1 MRGATRVAVLGGG
14 PGGLYSALLLK
25 KADLGRDVVLFEAN
39 PAGATYGWGVVF
51 SDRTLAS
58 FREADVATFN
68 DITEGFRLWDAIE
81 VFHRDA
87 RVRSGGHVFA
97 GIGRKELLRIL
108 ASRCDAL
115 GVELRWSTPADVREL
130 RDFDLIVAADGVHS
144 QTRSHFAY
152 RFGPRLSTGET
163 RYIWFGTT
171 RPFGAFT
178 FIFRSSD
185 HGLFQVHAYPFD
197 RGTSTFIVECEERV
211 WRRAGLDEAGE
222 DESIAYCEKL
232 FDEELAGHA
241 LMSNRSKW
249 VGFIT
254 VKNKSWRH
262 DNVVLLGDA
271 AHTAHFTIGSGTKL
285 AMEDAI
291 ALAAAL
297 DEHGA
302 VEVSLEHYESE
313 RRPVI
318 ERFQEAAAESQAY
331 FETTARYLQLEPEQ
345 FAFYLLTRSGRLDYG
360 NLRQRDPMFMDD
372 IDRRFAGGEPGRTT
386 LVAPPPMFIPLTLR
400 SVRLTNRTVLSPAPS
415 YASEDG
421 HPAEQALGALLDA
434 ARSSPGLV
442 VTQPV
447 AIAAAARITPGDPGL
462 YRRDHVGAWARV
474 TERIHRETGA
484 KLCLKLSHAGRRG
497 SSRVPVRAA
506 GVPLAAGG
514 WPLLAPSAIR
524 YREAGPRPK
533 EMSRADMDGV
543 ADAFAAAARLA
554 GDAGIDMLEIH
565 MGHGYL
571 LGSFIS
577 PLSNRRTDAYG
588 GDATKRL
595 RYPLEVL
602 ERVRAVWPHDRPLA
616 VGLNAHDRAPGGMQ
630 VADAVEA
637 AAAMTRGGCDL
648 IDVLAGQTTSAS
660 RSTYERAYLAPY
672 SDAIRNQ
679 VGIPTL
685 VSGNITTTVQ
695 VNTILAGGRADLC
708 VLDRW

>member
-1 MRGATRVAVLGGG
+1 MQVAVLGGG

-25 KADLGRDVVLFEAN
+25 KADPGRDVVLFEAN
-39 PAGATYGWGVVF
+39 PIGATYGWGVVF
-51 SDRTLAS
+51 SDRTLSS
-58 FREADVATFN
+58 FREADLATFN
-68 DITEGFRLWDAIE
+68 DITESFRLWDAIE

-87 RVRSGGHVFA
+87 RVRSKGHVFA
-97 GIGRKELLRIL
+97 GIGRRELLRIL
-108 ASRCDAL
+108 AARCSAL
-115 GVELRWSTPADVREL
+115 GVKLRWSTPADVRDL

-144 QTRSHFAY
+144 QSRSHFES
-152 RFGPRLSTGET
+152 RFRPRLSAGKT

-171 RPFGAFT
+171 KPFGAFT
-178 FIFRSSD
+178 FIFRPSD

-197 RGTSTFIVECEERV
+197 QGTSTFIVECDEGV
-211 WRRAGLDEAGE
+211 WRQAGLDEAGE
-222 DESIAYCEKL
+222 EDSIAFCEKL
-232 FDEELAGHA
+232 FDEELTGHA

-249 VGFIT
+249 VAFIT

-262 DNVVLLGDA
+262 GNVVLLGDA

-297 DEHGA
+297 DKPGT
-302 VEVSLEHYESE
+302 VEASLEHYESE

-331 FETTARYLQLEPEQ
+331 FETTTRYLQLEPEQ

-360 NLRQRDPMFMDD
+360 NLRQRDPLFVDH
-372 IDRRFAGGEPGRTT
+372 IDRRFAHEESERQT
-386 LVAPPPMFIPLTLR
+386 LVAPPPMFSPLTLR
-400 SVRLTNRTVLSPAPS
+400 STTLMNRAVLSPSPC

-421 HPAEQALGALLDA
+421 YPTEQGLGALLDA
-434 ARSSPGLV
+434 ARAGPGLV
-442 VTQPV
+442 LTQPV
-447 AIAAAARITPGDPGL
+447 AVSAAARITPGDPGM
-462 YRRDHVGAWARV
+462 YHQDHVAGWARV
-474 TERIHRETGA
+474 TERIHGETGA
-484 KLCLKLSHAGRRG
+484 KLCLRLSHAGRRG
-497 SSRVPVRAA
+497 SSQMPVRAV
-506 GVPLAAGG
+506 GVPLTTGG
-514 WPLLAPSAIR
+514 WPLLAPSALP
-524 YREAGPRPK
+524 YREPGPVPR
-533 EMSRADMDGV
+533 EMSKPDMDEVG
-543 ADAFAAAARLA
+543 DAFASAASLAAA
-554 GDAGIDMLEIH
+554 AGIDMLEVH

-577 PLSNRRTDAYG
+577 PLSNRRADAYG
-588 GDATKRL
+588 GDGTKRL
-595 RYPLEVL
+595 RYPIEVL
-602 ERVRAVWPHDRPLA
+602 ERVRSAWPDDRPLA

-630 VADAVEA
+630 VADAVQA
-637 AAAMTRGGCDL
+637 AAAMARCGCDL
-648 IDVLAGQTTSAS
+648 IEVLAGHTTSAS
-660 RSTYERAYLAPY
+660 RPTYERAYLAPY

>member
-1 MRGATRVAVLGGG
+1 VHGAMKVAVLGGG

-25 KADLGRDVVLFEAN
+25 KADRRRHIVLFEAN

-58 FREADVATFN
+58 FREADLATFN
-68 DITEGFRLWDAIE
+68 DITESFRLWDAIE

-97 GIGRKELLRIL
+97 GIGRRELLRIL
-108 ASRCDAL
+108 ASRCNAL
-115 GVELRWSTPADVREL
+115 GVELRWSTPADVRDL

-144 QTRSHFAY
+144 QTRSQFESHF
-152 RFGPRLSTGET
+152 RPRLSTGKT

-171 RPFGAFT
+171 KPFGAFT

-197 RGTSTFIVECEERV
+197 HGTSTFIVECEERV

-222 DESIAYCEKL
+222 DDSIAYCEKL

-254 VKNKSWRH
+254 VKNRSWRH
-262 DNVVLLGDA
+262 GNVVLLGDA

-291 ALAAAL
+291 SLVAAL

-302 VEVSLEHYESE
+302 VEASLEHYESE

-318 ERFQEAAAESQAY
+318 ERFQAAAAESQAY
-331 FETTARYLQLEPEQ
+331 FETAARYLHLEPEQ

-360 NLRQRDPMFMDD
+360 NLRQRDPLFVDD
-372 IDRRFAGGEPGRTT
+372 IDRRFARAEPGRATP
-386 LVAPPPMFIPLTLR
+386 VAPPPMFIPLTLR
-400 SVRLTNRTVLSPAPS
+400 SVRLSNRSTLSPSPS
-415 YASEDG
+415 YDSEDG
-421 HPAEQALGALLDA
+421 HPTDQVLGALLDA
-434 ARSSPGLV
+434 ARAGPGLV
-442 VTQPV
+442 ITQPV
-447 AIAAAARITPGDPGL
+447 AIAAAARISPGDPGL
-462 YRRDHVGAWARV
+462 YGRDHVGAWARV
-474 TERIHRETGA
+474 AELIHRETA
-484 KLCLKLSHAGRRG
+484 TKLCLKLCHAGRRG
-497 SSRVPVRAA
+497 SSQVPARAV
-506 GVPLAAGG
+506 GVPLSTGG
-514 WPLLAPSAIR
+514 WPLFAPSAIP
-524 YREAGPRPK
+524 YRESGPVPK
-533 EMSRADMDGV
+533 EMSKADMDDV

-554 GDAGIDMLEIH
+554 AAAGVDMLEVH

-595 RYPLEVL
+595 RYPVEVL
-602 ERVRAVWPHDRPLA
+602 ERVRSVWPGDRPLA

-630 VADAVEA
+630 VGDAVEA
-637 AAAMTRGGCDL
+637 AAAMARSGCDL
-648 IDVLAGQTTSAS
+648 IDVLAGHTTSAS

-679 VGIPTL
+679 VRIPTL